1 MIRLVETGGTKSR
14 FGRSLARC
22 VAGAI
27 IVCGGATAQDAKQDT
42 KPFDPKIYPAGVQ
55 KVLQQARDECKAES
69 GGEVQFAAD
78 TVRAL
83 DLTGA
88 GHTDYIVDLH
98 DAACR
103 DREAVYC
110 GTGGCDLYILV
121 TRPEWRHAPRLRS
134 ACARVRGPARKW
146 RAHYSLRVARRL
158 LRRPRQSIVHQ
169 NAPHHRA
176 TVQVR
181 DAAIAIAFAGACRR
195 FGYA

>member
-1 MIRLVETGGTKSR
+1 MIRRVETGGTKSR

-42 KPFDPKIYPAGVQ
+42 RPFDPKIYPAGVQ
-55 KVLQQARDECKAES
+55 KVLQQARDECKAET

-88 GHTDYIVDLH
+88 GHTDYIVDLR

-110 GTGGCDLYILV
+110 GPAAATF
-121 TRPEWRHAPRLRS
+121 TSWSR
-134 ACARVRGPARKW
+134 ARVAARASPSVSMCASTRSCQEMA
-146 RAHYSLRVARRL
+146 RALFASRC
-158 LRRPRQSIVHQ
+158 
-169 NAPHHRA
+169 
-176 TVQVR
+176 T
-181 DAAIAIAFAGACRR
+181 AAIAAATAIHRASKRTASPGNRSSS
-195 FGYA
+195 

>member
-1 MIRLVETGGTKSR
+1 
-14 FGRSLARC
+14 
-22 VAGAI
+22 
-27 IVCGGATAQDAKQDT
+27 
-42 KPFDPKIYPAGVQ
+42 VQ

-88 GHTDYIVDLH
+88 GHTDYIVDLR

-121 TRPEWRHAPRLRS
+121 TYPSGGTRLVFGQHVREYEVLPGNGARTIRF
-134 ACARVRGPARKW
+134 AC
-146 RAHYSLRVARRL
+146 
-158 LRRPRQSIVHQ
+158 
-169 NAPHHRA
+169 
-176 TVQVR
+176 T
-181 DAAIAIAFAGACRR
+181 AAIAVATAIHRASKRTASPGNRSSS
-195 FGYA
+195 